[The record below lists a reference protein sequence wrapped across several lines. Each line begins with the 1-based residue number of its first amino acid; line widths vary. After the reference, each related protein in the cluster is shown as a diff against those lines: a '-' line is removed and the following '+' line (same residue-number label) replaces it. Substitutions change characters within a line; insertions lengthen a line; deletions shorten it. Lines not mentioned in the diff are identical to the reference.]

1 MNSEQEK
8 RTVETVSSGTGPKM
22 PRFML
27 DRDHIFYSKAFRR
40 LAGKA
45 QVYITGEDEN
55 KRTRLTH
62 TLEVSQIARSIAQA
76 LELDVDLVEAIALGH
91 DLGHTP
97 FGHAGER
104 ILHEIMTVQDDHPLG
119 MPCPL
124 DKANYKDAFQSYLGF
139 KHNLQSIVVAMQLE
153 KNYEN
158 RGLNLT
164 KYTLYGIQAHS
175 GSQYKE
181 GKVSNHNQ
189 LGFYDA
195 YLKKGC
201 ELEEGGPAWSLEA
214 LLVAQADEIAQW
226 HHDMEDAL
234 LGGLITP
241 RELAELMRPIL
252 TSAGSAGTITG
263 EEEEICRNPERY
275 DLGVFTSVFCR
286 IIVRVLMT
294 RLVEISYKKIHEI
307 REPDEVSVPGN
318 VPGANSK
325 IAHVFRHD
333 HSPEDKTIR
342 ELFSYEVPGEN
353 VDHKSF
359 ADAVKE
365 FSDEIMPRVLS
376 SHEIQMNDARGQRII
391 RKLFQAYYANPQ
403 QLPDSCVFEFL
414 SEYHKLKQDANLSEL
429 FRNRETDKKYIDI
442 ASEKQ
447 LREQALSKGVGSVR
461 RIFSKLFSDR
471 RERGV
476 MEELLLMR
484 TICNHIACMTDS
496 EAKKTYEALY
506 G

>member
-1 MNSEQEK
+1 MDSQTNNQKNES
-8 RTVETVSSGTGPKM
+8 VISGAAPKM

-45 QVYITGEDEN
+45 QVYITGENEE

-104 ILHEIMTVQDDHPLG
+104 MLHEIMTVQEDHPLG

-124 DKANYKDAFQSYLGF
+124 DKTNFKDVFEPYLGF

-153 KNYEN
+153 KNYED

-175 GSQYKE
+175 GSEYTE

-189 LGFYDA
+189 LGYYAD
-195 YLKKGC
+195 YLTRGC
-201 ELEEGGPAWSLEA
+201 MLDNNEPAWSLEA

-241 RELAELMRPIL
+241 KELVELMKPIL
-252 TSAGSAGTITG
+252 QCAGTVGTMTQ
-263 EEEEICRNPERY
+263 EEKDICDNPARY
-275 DLGVFTSVFCR
+275 DLGMFTSVFCR
-286 IIVRVLMT
+286 TIVRVLMT
-294 RLVEISYKKIHEI
+294 RLVEIAYQKIHAIGEPE
-307 REPDEVSVPGN
+307 REAVPAN

-325 IAHVFRHD
+325 IASVFRSGY
-333 HSPEDKTIR
+333 SPENKTIQ
-342 ELFSYEVPGEN
+342 ELFSYETEEQKDGN
-353 VDHKSF
+353 TSF
-359 ADAVKE
+359 AKAVKD

-376 SHEIQMNDARGQRII
+376 SHEIQMNDAKGQRII
-391 RKLFQAYYANPQ
+391 KKLFQAYYANPQ
-403 QLPDSCVFEFL
+403 QLPDHCVFEFL
-414 SEYHKLKQDANLSEL
+414 SEYHKLKQAGNMEEH
-429 FRNRETDKKYIDI
+429 FRNQKTNKKPIEVE
-442 ASEKQ
+442 SEKK
-447 LREQALSKGVGSVR
+447 LREQALEKGIGSVR
-461 RIFSKLFSDR
+461 RIFSKLFADR
-471 RERGV
+471 RKRDV

-496 EAKKTYEALY
+496 EAKKLY
-506 G
+506 DAIYG